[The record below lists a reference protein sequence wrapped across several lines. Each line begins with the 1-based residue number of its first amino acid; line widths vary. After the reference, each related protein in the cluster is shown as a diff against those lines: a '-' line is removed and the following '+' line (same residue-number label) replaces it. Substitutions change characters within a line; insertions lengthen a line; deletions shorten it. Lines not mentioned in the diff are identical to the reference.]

1 MKITFTQSGG
11 FAGANRRCSLD
22 TSTMAPDE
30 ATVLERLVEAAQ
42 LKTAP
47 AAQRSAAGRDLEEY
61 EIALEE
67 DGAST
72 TVIRDAS
79 TLTPESK
86 ALVGYLKKCAR
97 PGAPR

>member
-1 MKITFTQSGG
+1 MKIAFTQSGG
-11 FAGANRRCSLD
+11 FAGAIRHCSLD
-22 TSTMAPDE
+22 TSTMSTDE
-30 ATVLERLVEAAQ
+30 ARLLEGLVQAAR
-42 LKTAP
+42 LKTRP
-47 AAQRSAAGRDLEEY
+47 AEQRSAAGRDLEEY

-79 TLTPESK
+79 TLTPEVK

>member
-1 MKITFTQSGG
+1 MKIAFTQSGG
-11 FAGANRRCSLD
+11 FAGAIRRCTLD
-22 TSTMAPDE
+22 TRTMSPE
-30 ATVLERLVEAAQ
+30 EAAVLQ
-42 LKTAP
+42 GLVRAAKLTAAP
-47 AAQRSAAGRDLEEY
+47 AEHLSARGRDLEEY

-79 TLTPESK
+79 TLTPEGK

-97 PGAPR
+97 PGAPG